1 MRNSIYN
8 FNSSQIMMQDHCMKI
23 HHMIALYLLH
33 FNKFPCKILQ
43 AKYNIFT
50 VLPLFFLFEISLT
63 ACNIAKD
70 CYTCLSQDDNFDCK
84 WCQKV
89 RRCSDGI
96 DWLRQEWRDQG
107 CEIQVHS
114 GLFLCC
120 HISVCDSILKLT
132 LIFFLP
138 KYAYK

>member
-1 MRNSIYN
+1 MNNHIRNSISN
-8 FNSSQIMMQDHCMKI
+8 FVLPQTGIMMQDNWMKTHLI
-23 HHMIALYLLH
+23 HMIAVCINYIIH
-33 FNKFPCKILQ
+33 F
-43 AKYNIFT
+43 
-50 VLPLFFLFEISLT
+50 SLT

-70 CYTCLSQDDNFDCK
+70 CYTCLSQDDSFDCK

-107 CEIQVHS
+107 CEIQVNR
-114 GLFLCC
+114 GLFPCC
-120 HISVCDSILKLT
+120 HISVHDSIL
-132 LIFFLP
+132 IFTHNIFWP